1 MPGSPSSEVPAFD
14 DPFAILEACPE
25 QHSDEE
31 RDLFPAVRAVAEAMR
46 DVTAIEAMAAL
57 GTLERQHRDRETA
70 WVALRDELDGLVG
83 AAATIACKAF
93 SKDAV
98 GRGPAPGGRRALC
111 ERPLPPIPPLLLSDR
126 PLRSPRMTAPLEPP
140 APPVPPPVA
149 PAVSAVSAA
158 PAASGPRSG
167 RALGLAAVLAA
178 AVAWGVGGVRLDS
191 RFLFHPQPH
200 PESTWRAVAAR
211 HGAEPIELLAAD
223 GARLR
228 GWLLPAAGVAQEAA
242 PAAGPALI
250 YLGGN
255 AEEVSWMLAEAHRVP
270 GRMLLAIN
278 YRGYGASAG
287 APHERSLYA
296 DALAAFDWLAT
307 RPGVDAARIA
317 VWGRSLG
324 SGVATWVAAHRPV
337 EAVVL
342 TSPFDSIAALAAL
355 HQPLLA
361 PLLTQPFDSLS
372 RARTIDAPMLALV
385 GGRDTL
391 VPPAHSERLVA
402 GWRGPAR
409 IELLPV
415 GGHGD
420 LQADPAYWRAVARFL
435 DAPGRP

>member
-1 MPGSPSSEVPAFD
+1 
-14 DPFAILEACPE
+14 
-25 QHSDEE
+25 
-31 RDLFPAVRAVAEAMR
+31 
-46 DVTAIEAMAAL
+46 
-57 GTLERQHRDRETA
+57 
-70 WVALRDELDGLVG
+70 
-83 AAATIACKAF
+83 
-93 SKDAV
+93 
-98 GRGPAPGGRRALC
+98 
-111 ERPLPPIPPLLLSDR
+111 
-126 PLRSPRMTAPLEPP
+126 MTAPLEPP
-140 APPVPPPVA
+140 VPRPVA
-149 PAVSAVSAA
+149 SA
-158 PAASGPRSG
+158 PLPG
-167 RALGLAAVLAA
+167 RALGLGAVLAAVLAA

-191 RFLFHPQPH
+191 HFLFHPQPH
-200 PESTWRAVAAR
+200 PETVWRAVAAR

-228 GWLLPAAGVAQEAA
+228 GWLLPAAGVAPGATLAAGAA
-242 PAAGPALI
+242 PAAGAALI

-278 YRGYGASAG
+278 YRGYGASSG

-342 TSPFDSIAALAAL
+342 TSPFDSIAALAAQ